1 MNMQETIARMNA
13 ALKAAYD
20 ARSAERIAAERRR
33 TERIVSEYRTQQIA
47 NAAADALHAIATQA
61 SQRSK

>member
-1 MNMQETIARMNA
+1 MNMQELIARMNA

-20 ARSAERIAAERRR
+20 ARSAERITAERKR

-47 NAAADALHAIATQA
+47 SEAADALHAIATYA
-61 SQRSK
+61 ARERA